1 MPDTLPPGTQIQ
13 LSPEQA
19 AAFQPAALPPG
30 SQVKLSPEQSAE
42 LSKQT
47 GQYDPLKDF
56 SAEQL
61 VSLQR
66 QNPSFNLVDEFVK
79 RPELHDSPDIVN
91 KLAEAHNQLRESGSF
106 LDQYKGDNALETAG
120 NVAKGVGETL
130 WNTAKGFGKQAWN
143 YAQGFTTPLSSTVA
157 AVTEGPATA
166 ARILDLGQRQIAENL
181 SGSEQA
187 IHSTAKLVDSAAGFI
202 GRKIGLAKPLKD
214 YTPEEKTTDFFKAVE
229 NAKTAQNI
237 SAGKGP
243 VMQAVGSE
251 VVKDLESKGL
261 PIRPE
266 ETQALSA
273 GDPFSWYAMGKAFH
287 AGGAVV
293 PEVITRRAAQATA
306 AAGDLA
312 ARVGGQAIETAA
324 DVTNLGSRAVAAV
337 APATSAVLGALK
349 GAELHGPTGFITGAG
364 LGYKAGQG
372 VAEGAQSVAKGA
384 ARVSEMGR
392 EIGGKTPIVSPLSQ
406 AGRDVLQ
413 SAPGAAADLAK
424 GGAFD
429 LGLAAVTSEESPEDR
444 AGIGI
449 GTAFG
454 ALGAGKRVGGR
465 VLSGQIIA
473 PRAYGSGIVVPSSG
487 NFPALNAMHADAM
500 KDAAPGIATRLN
512 AIRLFTRG
520 VTPNTDVYL
529 AKDPASLKAALIS
542 SGVDATTAEN
552 FANTD
557 GFFTTNLPD
566 KNGTPRKVIVANKID
581 AAPHEAFH
589 AIQDVLGEG
598 ANREIDK
605 IVKNAYS
612 GQWEN
617 LGEDYAQRLVGPNT
631 GKTWREAI
639 LDASGWGK
647 AEAADKIAMEISNR
661 LRGDTGAE
669 PNPDTVHTMAGAEW
683 DRLLAEAVKRNPGVP
698 VDEVQRNLW
707 RDVLSPD
714 EAHAVADRYLARELA
729 AENFDAAFKHE
740 GQELSGATPKLAKI
754 VGGLV
759 EMLGGNPIADRTS
772 EGGNVPLSSE
782 VVQKTIDVAKGLKPE
797 LPTVEPVPPK
807 GKEILPAPKSVKT
820 TIPSTPEAQQDAAK
834 EAKTIADAASPTP
847 PAPTAEL
854 PNPASPREV
863 LGTIAEAIARRTGVK
878 LNYHSAPDQPA
889 AATTSNR
896 TVRRAIIETF
906 RNMPQ
911 AARALWEKNFFPERL
926 LTNSKGIQ
934 VLGWAPE
941 VFASNAH
948 KLANTLIDVNV
959 PSPYEL
965 DPKARSFSEQGWK
978 ELYEDVQKFVANQG
992 AGQTGA
998 GEALVM
1004 PKELESHGFQK
1015 PRETAGGS
1023 IALDQRRADF
1033 INMLFN
1039 FRLPTTARITGGKLP
1054 LNIAGQSISEATKPG
1069 RLSVP
1074 VETKPNYTGEA
1085 AKNLGIEGRPILE
1098 VNPVRSEVEAAVK
1111 AAGKTMPSFIE
1122 AIQRLNAEN
1131 INSAQL
1137 ANEIP
1142 EFRGNTLTLT
1152 AGFQPKSAA
1161 EAMESMKNMDPEEWT
1176 KFTSTYDGKY
1186 GKGLSNWAVD
1196 QGLAAKSTDD
1206 LDAFRQSY
1214 SHWTE
1219 MYKLA
1224 KADKDF
1230 VQMPI
1235 AASKAQAAREAFEA
1249 ATGRR
1254 IDNIDAV
1261 AGTQEFIRQ
1270 YKDPNFKAPLE
1281 PVKGQFSPKADEDFS
1296 ERYHKSTP
1304 EKLTAP
1310 AGLPEVGPEQRKYAS
1325 AWVMPDGK
1333 AYEVEGNGDKRY
1345 HDDFVK
1351 GFTEFDEGGG
1361 VPDSNAFQDQ
1371 SGAMRIANRNS
1382 PNGIEDYGG
1391 VLGVSVSKTPTK
1403 SQMGYLK
1410 SVLSELNHNGDPAH
1424 HTIAIDITDA
1434 QGNVKASQTFDNLGK
1449 PSVAKILSFLKEP
1462 PFSKPTAQFQPNSA
1476 PGAIKSAA
1484 VKDLEGKIHE
1494 GETHSTAYRLAGATG
1509 EDMGRWSEGFVT
1521 NSGEY
1526 LDRRKAFDRAA
1537 EHNQIKGF
1545 PATGSLNSENLDP
1558 NVKTRGRFLGLDTED
1573 LKSQFV
1579 PKRNE
1584 EIEKIAQGYSKKAGI
1599 DYAAPARSVP
1609 VNEAL
1614 AKRIADDYDAA
1625 SHTPGNPEVV
1635 KSYNA
1640 FTKETV
1646 AQWEAIK
1653 KAGYTLEPWTKGGEP
1668 YANSAAMVQDVT
1680 ENKHLFFK
1688 PTGEDIK
1695 GDNLMLQEGADGLPI
1710 NDIFRAVHD
1719 FFAHAKE
1726 GHEFGPKGEF
1736 NAWRE
1741 HAAMYSEAAQPALAA
1756 ETLAQNSWVNYGAH
1770 LRDEAGKVPKKG
1782 EPGYKS
1788 LTERP
1793 FAPQKNTIV
1802 NPELISEAHAQFQP
1816 KLKLVHYSNHDA
1828 LEFLDPSFHG
1838 SGIQGA
1844 ERIRKQNYPK
1854 IYQPRTYF
1862 GLPGYKKEPNLGP
1875 HKYEIVENKKDY
1887 YDFQK
1892 DPDNLYP
1899 SSAEVEKSGYAPMD
1913 RQAAVTIYE
1922 ARIRN
1927 AGYKGYYNT
1936 SMKAAAKF
1944 ERTPLKTQFAPRS
1957 EEPEFSLSGEEK
1969 PVLSTREISDMSRA
1983 DLLEHFPEAVI
1994 PKDKT
1999 ELVGSDI
2006 VGSPLYKKAGG
2017 EEKAV
2022 DAFAE
2027 RLVKFANEN
2036 KNDPVYKLGLKWY
2049 SDFVP
2054 KLKKLFGKDAQI
2066 MAELL
2071 AATSPRNTPEVNYNF
2086 ALDALESY
2094 RSGKF
2099 DKQISKLGDGLSKMA
2114 DGSWKDWY
2122 DDEVKAGAVTNPPAN
2137 PSEASFLAH
2146 WISKYDLQP
2155 RQSNGKLY
2163 GMHSTAVLQVM
2174 ARKWMERNA
2183 GLKTRTFVS
2192 NLTGTGHEATIDV
2205 WADRT
2210 MRRLGYEGSGKRWRI
2225 LPGNSTA
2232 VSDEDFLFS
2241 QKAFRKA
2248 AENLGVK
2255 PDALQGGLWFAE
2267 KKHWADNGWTRLD
2280 LGSFQKELH
2289 KTPLMQK
2296 AIQKRLTVEPKSG
2309 INRQPE
2315 FAL

>member
-372 VAEGAQSVAKGA
+372 VAEGAQKVAEGA
-384 ARVSEMGR
+384 SKVSEMGQQ
-392 EIGGKTPIVSPLSQ
+392 IAGKAPIVTPLAQ

-1074 VETKPNYTGEA
+1074 VEAKPNYTGEA
-1085 AKNLGIEGRPILE
+1085 AQKLGIEGRQILE
-1098 VNPVRSEVEAAVK
+1098 VNPVRSEVEQAAK
-1111 AAGKTMPSFIE
+1111 AAGVNMPSFIE

-1131 INSAQL
+1131 INEVQL

-1142 EFRGNTLTLT
+1142 QFRGNTLTLT

-1161 EAMESMKNMDPEEWT
+1161 EAMESMKNMDPEEWG
-1176 KFTSTYDGKY
+1176 KFTSSYDGKY

-1196 QGLAAKSTDD
+1196 QGLASKSNAD

-1214 SHWTE
+1214 SYWTDIFKQAMKE
-1219 MYKLA
+1219 
-1224 KADKDF
+1224 KDM
-1230 VQMPI
+1230 VLMPT

-1249 ATGRR
+1249 ATGRQ
-1254 IDNIDAV
+1254 IDNLDKV
-1261 AGTQEFIRQ
+1261 SGTQEFLRQ

-1281 PVKGQFSPKADEDFS
+1281 PKTAQFSPKEDYFS
-1296 ERYHKSTP
+1296 KP
-1304 EKLTAP
+1304 EDVKV
-1310 AGLPEVGPEQRKYAS
+1310 PEGMEKIESMKHGTSKDRESSGVYQS
-1325 AWVMPDGK
+1325 AWVMPDGI
-1333 AYEVEGNGDKRY
+1333 AYKVDSQGGKQY
-1345 HDDFVK
+1345 HDDSSK
-1351 GFTEFDEGGG
+1351 GFEDFNNTPIKNGNEL
-1361 VPDSNAFQDQ
+1361 Q
-1371 SGAMRIANRNS
+1371 SKAGAMRVANRS
-1382 PNGIEDYGG
+1382 SASSMDDYQNGD
-1391 VLGVSVSKTPTK
+1391 LGISVSKKPTPAQRK
-1403 SQMGYLK
+1403 YIGDILK
-1410 SVLSELNHNGDPAH
+1410 ADLHSRVAV
-1424 HTIAIDITDA
+1424 DITDA
-1434 QGNVKASQTFDNLGK
+1434 EGKVQAGQMFGGNEVGKIMRFFD
-1449 PSVAKILSFLKEP
+1449 EP
-1462 PFSKPTAQFQPNSA
+1462 PFAQFLPNKA

-1640 FTKETV
+1640 LIKETV

-1688 PTGEDIK
+1688 PTDEDIQGK
-1695 GDNLMLQEGADGLPI
+1695 NLMLSEGTDGFPI

-1719 FFAHAKE
+1719 FFGHAKE
-1726 GHEFGPKGEF
+1726 GHEFGPKGEL

-1741 HAAMYSEAAQPALAA
+1741 HSAMYSEAAQPALAA

-1770 LRDEAGKVPKKG
+1770 LRDESGAVPKKG

-1788 LTERP
+1788 LNERP

-1802 NPELISEAHAQFQP
+1802 NPDLVDEARAQFQP
-1816 KLKLVHYSNHDA
+1816 GKLKLTHYSNHDK
-1828 LEFLDPSFHG
+1828 LEFLDPNFHG
-1838 SGIQGA
+1838 TGINGA
-1844 ERIRKQNYPK
+1844 ERARKQGYPK

-1862 GLPGYKKEPNLGP
+1862 GLPGYEKEPNLGP
-1875 HKYEIVENKKDY
+1875 HKYEVVENKKDY

-1899 SSAEVEKSGYAPMD
+1899 SPAEVEKSGYAPMD

-1944 ERTPLKTQFAPRS
+1944 ERTALGKSSPRVQFSPSS
-1957 EEPEFSLSGEEK
+1957 EEPEFSLTGNEK
-1969 PVLSTREISDMSRA
+1969 PVLSTREIADMSRA

-1999 ELVGSDI
+1999 ELIGSEI
-2006 VGSPLYKKAGG
+2006 VNSPLYKKAGS

-2022 DAFAE
+2022 DAFAQ

-2036 KNDPVYKLGLKWY
+2036 KNDPVYKLGLRWY

-2099 DKQISKLGDGLSKMA
+2099 DKQISKLGDGLNMMA

-2122 DDEVKAGAVTNPPAN
+2122 DAEVKAGEVTNPPAN

-2225 LPGNSTA
+2225 MPGNSTA
-2232 VSDEDFLFS
+2232 VSDEDFVFS

-2248 AENLGVK
+2248 AQELGVK

-2267 KKHWADNGWTRLD
+2267 KKHWSDNGWTRLD

-2296 AIQKRLTVEPKSG
+2296 AIRKRLTVEPKTDIS
-2309 INRQPE
+2309 RQPE
-2315 FAL
+2315 FVL